1 MCEGYALEW
10 LDILITVTLN
20 PQKTKTQNLSSE
32 DIVKLNEHIVKE
44 SDKILSKIKSVVF
57 NLTDEAKI
65 RCSVEKYHSGL
76 ISLLDQALETRSLGS
91 KNLKSLWDSITY
103 CLDDL
108 ISFIEKRFANYL
120 GRQERVSATY
130 LSRTRADIIKL
141 LSSVIDRPIHQH
153 ALKSTL
159 DIVIRELVDF
169 LNLPVEKH
177 THTLQEVL
185 YVRDL
190 GSAIAE
196 QNFKEE
202 RDVFSGLDELL
213 IYMNF
218 NSREYMHDLTQ
229 RIMAQISNISLIPD
243 KLERLI
249 FLLKSFKQLPKK
261 RDVVYCSANSDI
273 YKQICNW
280 FNQELSYFEKQIHY
294 SVTSP
299 VSNVEPNGVSGKE
312 TKIRSIL
319 SVDQMAIILRAADE
333 LKIITARSL
342 SSVFKAIVPHL
353 STLNQ
358 ENISFDSMRSK
369 SYSAEIRDKEVV
381 IHLLQQMI
389 KVIKYY

>member
-20 PQKTKTQNLSSE
+20 PQKTKTQKLSSE
-32 DIVKLNEHIVKE
+32 DIAKLNEHVVTE
-44 SDKILSKIKSVVF
+44 RDKILSKIKSVIF

-65 RCSVEKYHSGL
+65 TCSVEKYHSGL
-76 ISLLDQALETRSLGS
+76 VSLLDQALEIRASGS
-91 KNLKSLWDSITY
+91 KNLKLLWDSITY

-120 GRQERVSATY
+120 GQHERVSAIY
-130 LSRTRADIIKL
+130 LARTRTDIIKL
-141 LSSVIDRPIHQH
+141 LSGIIERPIHQF
-153 ALKSTL
+153 ALKATL
-159 DIVIRELVDF
+159 DIVVRELVDF
-169 LNLPVEKH
+169 LNIPVEKH
-177 THTLQEVL
+177 AHTYREIL
-185 YVRDL
+185 YVNNL
-190 GSAIAE
+190 SLAIAE
-196 QNFKEE
+196 LNFIEE

-218 NSREYMHDLTQ
+218 NSKEYMHDLIR
-229 RIMAQISNISLIPD
+229 RITAQINNISLIPD

-261 RDVVYCSANSDI
+261 RDAIYCSENSDLH
-273 YKQICNW
+273 KQVCNW
-280 FNQELSYFEKQIHY
+280 FNQELSYLEKQIHY
-294 SVTSP
+294 SVISP
-299 VSNVEPNGVSGKE
+299 VSSSEPKGVTGKE
-312 TKIRSIL
+312 TKVRSIL
-319 SVDQMAIILRAADE
+319 SVDQMAIVLRAADE

-381 IHLLQQMI
+381 IHFLQEMI
-389 KVIKYY
+389 KRIKEY

>member
-20 PQKTKTQNLSSE
+20 PQKTKTQKLSSE
-32 DIVKLNEHIVKE
+32 DIVKLNEHIVTE
-44 SDKILSKIKSVVF
+44 RDKILSKIMSVIF

-76 ISLLDQALETRSLGS
+76 VSLLDQALETRATGS
-91 KNLKSLWDSITY
+91 KNLKSLWDSITC

-130 LSRTRADIIKL
+130 LSRTRKDIIKL
-141 LSSVIDRPIHQH
+141 LSGIIEKPIHQN

-169 LNLPVEKH
+169 LNLPAEKH
-177 THTLQEVL
+177 THTFQEIL
-185 YVRDL
+185 YVKDL
-190 GSAIAE
+190 GLAIAE
-196 QNFKEE
+196 QNFIEE
-202 RDVFSGLDELL
+202 RDVFSSLDELL
-213 IYMNF
+213 IHTNF
-218 NSREYMHDLTQ
+218 NSKEYMHDLTQ
-229 RIMAQISNISLIPD
+229 RIMAQINDISLIPD

-261 RDVVYCSANSDI
+261 RDAVYCSANSDL
-273 YKQICNW
+273 YKQVCNW
-280 FNQELSYFEKQIHY
+280 FSQEVSYLEKQIHY
-294 SVTSP
+294 SVISP
-299 VSNVEPNGVSGKE
+299 VNSPEPKGITGKE

-333 LKIITARSL
+333 LKIVTARSL

-358 ENISFDSMRSK
+358 ENISYDSMRSK

-381 IHLLQQMI
+381 IHFLQQMI
-389 KVIKYY
+389 KTIKDY

>member
-10 LDILITVTLN
+10 LDVLITVTLN
-20 PQKTKTQNLSSE
+20 PQKTKTQKLSSE
-32 DIVKLNEHIVKE
+32 DIAKLNEHIVTEK
-44 SDKILSKIKSVVF
+44 DKILSKIKSVVF

-130 LSRTRADIIKL
+130 LSRTRTDIIKL
-141 LSSVIDRPIHQH
+141 LSGIIERPIPQYT
-153 ALKSTL
+153 LKSTL
-159 DIVIRELVDF
+159 DIVICELVDF

-177 THTLQEVL
+177 AHTLQEIL
-185 YVRDL
+185 YIRDL
-190 GSAIAE
+190 GLAIAK
-196 QNFKEE
+196 QNLTEE

-218 NSREYMHDLTQ
+218 NSKEYMHDLTQ
-229 RIMAQISNISLIPD
+229 RITAQINNISLIPD

-261 RDVVYCSANSDI
+261 RDVVYCSENI
-273 YKQICNW
+273 YLHKQLCNW
-280 FNQELSYFEKQIHY
+280 FNQELSYLEKQIHY
-294 SVTSP
+294 SAISPGTNPEPKGVT
-299 VSNVEPNGVSGKE
+299 GKE
-312 TKIRSIL
+312 TKVRSIL
-319 SVDQMAIILRAADE
+319 SVDQMAIVLRAADE

-342 SSVFKAIVPHL
+342 SSVFKTIVPHL

-358 ENISFDSMRSK
+358 ENISYDSMRSK

-381 IHLLQQMI
+381 IHFLQQMI
-389 KVIKYY
+389 KTIKDY

>member
-1 MCEGYALEW
+1 MK
-10 LDILITVTLN
+10 N
-20 PQKTKTQNLSSE
+20 QKTKIENYTFNCSE
-32 DIVKLNEHIVKE
+32 KWGSLQ
-44 SDKILSKIKSVVF
+44 
-57 NLTDEAKI
+57 
-65 RCSVEKYHSGL
+65 GL

-130 LSRTRADIIKL
+130 LSRTRTDIIKL
-141 LSSVIDRPIHQH
+141 LSGIIERPIPQYT
-153 ALKSTL
+153 LKSTL

-169 LNLPVEKH
+169 LNLPIEKH
-177 THTLQEVL
+177 THTLQEVI
-185 YVRDL
+185 YAKDL
-190 GSAIAE
+190 GLAIAGQDFTE
-196 QNFKEE
+196 KK
-202 RDVFSGLDELL
+202 DVFSGLDELL

-218 NSREYMHDLTQ
+218 NSKEYMHDLTQ
-229 RIMAQISNISLIPD
+229 RIMAQMSSISLIPD

-261 RDVVYCSANSDI
+261 RDVIYCSANSDL
-273 YKQICNW
+273 YKQVCNW
-280 FNQELSYFEKQIHY
+280 FNQELSYLEKQIHY
-294 SVTSP
+294 SVISP
-299 VSNVEPNGVSGKE
+299 VSHMESKGVTNKE
-312 TKIRSIL
+312 IKIRSIL

-389 KVIKYY
+389 KVITYY

>member
-20 PQKTKTQNLSSE
+20 PQKTKTQKLSSE
-32 DIVKLNEHIVKE
+32 DIVKLNEHIVTE
-44 SDKILSKIKSVVF
+44 RDKILSKIKSVVF

-76 ISLLDQALETRSLGS
+76 ISLLDQAVETRPLGS

-130 LSRTRADIIKL
+130 LSRTRTDIIKL
-141 LSSVIDRPIHQH
+141 LSGVIERPIHQH
-153 ALKSTL
+153 MLKSTL

-177 THTLQEVL
+177 THTLQEVI
-185 YVRDL
+185 YAKDL
-190 GSAIAE
+190 CLAIAE
-196 QNFKEE
+196 QDFMEE
-202 RDVFSGLDELL
+202 RGVFSGLDELL

-218 NSREYMHDLTQ
+218 NSKEYIHDLTQ
-229 RIMAQISNISLIPD
+229 RIMAQVSSVSLIHD

-249 FLLKSFKQLPKK
+249 FLLKSFKQIPKK
-261 RDVVYCSANSDI
+261 RDVVYCSENCDL
-273 YKQICNW
+273 YKQLCNW
-280 FNQELSYFEKQIHY
+280 FNQELSYLEKQIHY
-294 SVTSP
+294 SVISP
-299 VSNVEPNGVSGKE
+299 VRSVESKGPTGKE

-333 LKIITARSL
+333 LKIVTARSL

-353 STLNQ
+353 STLHQ

-381 IHLLQQMI
+381 IHFLQQMI
-389 KVIKYY
+389 KTIKDY

>member
-20 PQKTKTQNLSSE
+20 PQKTKTQKLSSE
-32 DIVKLNEHIVKE
+32 DIVKLNEHIFTE
-44 SDKILSKIKSVVF
+44 RDKILSKIKSVIF

-76 ISLLDQALETRSLGS
+76 VSLLDQALETRATGS
-91 KNLKSLWDSITY
+91 KNLKLLWDSVTY

-130 LSRTRADIIKL
+130 LSRTRKDIIKL
-141 LSSVIDRPIHQH
+141 LSGIIEKPIHQNV
-153 ALKSTL
+153 LKSTL

-177 THTLQEVL
+177 THTFQEIL
-185 YVRDL
+185 YVNDL
-190 GSAIAE
+190 GLAIAE
-196 QNFKEE
+196 QNFIEE

-213 IYMNF
+213 IYTNF
-218 NSREYMHDLTQ
+218 NSKEYMRDLTQ
-229 RIMAQISNISLIPD
+229 RIMAQINNIYLIPD

-249 FLLKSFKQLPKK
+249 FLLKSFKQLPRK
-261 RDVVYCSANSDI
+261 RDAVYCSANSDL
-273 YKQICNW
+273 YKQVCNW
-280 FNQELSYFEKQIHY
+280 FNQELSYLEKQIHY
-294 SVTSP
+294 SVISP
-299 VSNVEPNGVSGKE
+299 VNSPEPKGITGKE

-333 LKIITARSL
+333 LKIVTARSL

-358 ENISFDSMRSK
+358 ENISYDSMRSK

-381 IHLLQQMI
+381 IHFLQQMI
-389 KVIKYY
+389 KTIKDY